1 MTAVTVPPAP
11 SSVGISTRQLRDVA
25 LRALRARGVPYGPA
39 SDAAAGVERMEVVA
53 QCGLSALVA
62 LLGRDTGTPDFAV
75 SVDAAG
81 QPAIPADASGVLLAP
96 PVRDLFAA
104 VPQELVFFALHE
116 PWMLA
121 PALADHGRRTGRT
134 VRLDWDGPSGPGSCV
149 VAGGRL
155 HLDGRLVATRVP
167 WHGRLQFTD
176 EVREPPA
183 GPGMDGDE
191 EAALLTAAR
200 RSGLVVPAADWELAV
215 ASARRFLVED
225 LP

>member
-1 MTAVTVPPAP
+1 MTTVTVPPAP
-11 SSVGISTRQLRDVA
+11 YSIGISTRQLRDVA

-62 LLGRDTGTPDFAV
+62 VLGREPATPAFTV

-81 QPAIPADASGVLLAP
+81 QPAVPADASGVLLAP
-96 PVRDLFAA
+96 PVRDLLAA
-104 VPQELVFFALHE
+104 VPRELVFLALHE

-121 PALADHGRRTGRT
+121 PGLADHGRRTGRT
-134 VRLDWDGPSGPGSCV
+134 VRLHWDGPSGPGSCV

-155 HLDGRLVATRVP
+155 RLDGRLAAAPVP
-167 WHGRLQFTD
+167 WRGHLKVTD
-176 EVREPPA
+176 EVAEPSA

-191 EAALLTAAR
+191 EAALVTAAR
-200 RSGLVVPAADWELAV
+200 QSGLAVAATDWELAV
-215 ASARRFLVED
+215 ASARGFLVED

>member
-1 MTAVTVPPAP
+1 MTVPPAPAP

-62 LLGRDTGTPDFAV
+62 VLGREPATPAFTV
-75 SVDAAG
+75 SADAAG
-81 QPAIPADASGVLLAP
+81 QPAVPADASGVLLAP
-96 PVRDLFAA
+96 PVRDLLAA
-104 VPQELVFFALHE
+104 VPQELVFLALHE

-121 PALADHGRRTGRT
+121 PALADHGRRTART
-134 VRLDWDGPSGPGSCV
+134 LRLQWDGPSGPGSCV

-155 HLDGRLVATRVP
+155 HLDGRLAAAPVP
-167 WHGRLQFTD
+167 WRGRLEFTD
-176 EVREPPA
+176 EVKEPPA
-183 GPGMDGDE
+183 GPGLGGDE

-200 RSGLVVPAADWELAV
+200 RSGLAVAAADWELAV